1 MKTVKVEVTH
11 YVACDGREFDDY
23 DMCLAYESE
32 RRMRLIDDVR
42 HNRESVR
49 TLKEFA
55 NQCRL
60 QFLLAQVEAQDA
72 AFVGDRPTY
81 HKKMYDYYANKK
93 AYNGY
98 ISSLSSARN
107 TLNRLLDQSYIQFGD
122 RNRSSSAAKKERREK
137 SKRWRETNTP
147 DKWRTP
153 NKIRVSKQPAKEGGK

>member
-1 MKTVKVEVTH
+1 MKPIKVEVTH
-11 YVACDGREFDDY
+11 YVACDGQEFDDY
-23 DMCLAYESE
+23 DKCLAYESE
-32 RRMRLIDDVR
+32 KRKRFIDDVR
-42 HNRESVR
+42 HNRENVR

-72 AFVGDRPTY
+72 AFVGDRLTY
-81 HKKMYDYYANKK
+81 HKKMSDYYANKK

-98 ISSLSSARN
+98 ISSLSSVRN
-107 TLNRLLDQSYIQFGD
+107 TLNRLLDQSYFQFGD
-122 RNRSSSAAKKERREK
+122 RNRSSMAAKRKRREK

-153 NKIRVSKQPAKEGGK
+153 SKIRVSKLPKEEQ

>member
-11 YVACDGREFDDY
+11 YVACDGQEFDDY
-23 DMCLAYESE
+23 DKCLAYESE
-32 RRMRLIDDVR
+32 KRMRLINDVR
-42 HNRESVR
+42 QHREIVR

-72 AFVGDRPTY
+72 AFVGDRLTY
-81 HKKMYDYYANKK
+81 HRKMSDYYANKK

-107 TLNRLLDQSYIQFGD
+107 VLNELLDLSYVQFGD
-122 RNRSSSAAKKERREK
+122 RKKLSRAAKKERREK
-137 SKRWRETNTP
+137 SLRWRKANTP

-153 NKIRVSKQPAKEGGK
+153 NKIRVSKQQTKEEGK